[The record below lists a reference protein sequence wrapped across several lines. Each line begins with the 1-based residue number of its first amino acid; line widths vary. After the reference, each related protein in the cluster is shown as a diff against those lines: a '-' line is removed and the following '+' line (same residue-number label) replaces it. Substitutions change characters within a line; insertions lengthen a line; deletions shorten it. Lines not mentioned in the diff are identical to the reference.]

1 MSPAQNTGDPGSIP
15 GSGRSP
21 RGRNGNPLQYSCLE
35 NPIDKGAWRAT
46 VHGVSK
52 SQTRQR
58 LTLSHFSEECYA
70 GADWLN
76 TRPASRAFCGLASTH
91 SPGFISCPPCSSHTV
106 FFEFL
111 ENTYHA
117 ATPEPPGIVPSVNIL
132 LLPHLANSYPCSLS
146 LLFNSDAS
154 GSCSDLPG
162 EVRLPSNHPSW
173 HHVLLCS

>member
-1 MSPAQNTGDPGSIP
+1 MQELFTIRSRRVLGFSGDSDCKEIQEEMCLLHKIQETQV
-15 GSGRSP
+15 RSLGQEDP

-35 NPIDKGAWRAT
+35 NPMDRGAWRAT
-46 VHGVSK
+46 VHGVPK

-76 TRPASRAFCGLASTH
+76 TRPASRAFCGLAPTH

-106 FFEFL
+106 FSEFL

-132 LLPHLANSYPCSLS
+132 LPSLT
-146 LLFNSDAS
+146 
-154 GSCSDLPG
+154 
-162 EVRLPSNHPSW
+162 
-173 HHVLLCS
+173 

>member
-1 MSPAQNTGDPGSIP
+1 MLGFSGDSDLESAQNVGDLGSIP

-21 RGRNGNPLQYSCLE
+21 RGGNGNPLQYSCLE
-35 NPIDKGAWRAT
+35 NPMDREAWWAT

-58 LTLSHFSEECYA
+58 LTVSHFSEECYV
-70 GADWLN
+70 GADCLN

-91 SPGFISCPPCSSHTV
+91 SSGFISRPPCLSHTV

-132 LLPHLANSYPCSLS
+132 LASLT
-146 LLFNSDAS
+146 
-154 GSCSDLPG
+154 
-162 EVRLPSNHPSW
+162 
-173 HHVLLCS
+173 